1 MSRREYLQQ
10 NPDLRDYAQ
19 FMYPSVAQRIGIK
32 NKFIIFPRNFDSSA
46 HSPYELR
53 RFGTLHNN
61 AMKIH
66 ELGFEGPNFD
76 IRFLNGNAWKLR
88 TGEVPDRA
96 RTTMKRALQRSNTK
110 FRMSRRV
117 DARKKL
123 RNSKHFKL
131 WREHVRYK
139 PSGSGYNAAKREFY
153 DTLEKMN
160 IRELEEILALLGD

>member
-32 NKFIIFPRNFDSSA
+32 NKFIIFPRDFDSSNY
-46 HSPYELR
+46 SPFELR
-53 RFGTLHNN
+53 RLGTLHDN
-61 AMKIH
+61 AMQMHK
-66 ELGFEGPNFD
+66 LGFEGTRFD
-76 IRFLNGNAWKLR
+76 TRFLSGNVWKLR
-88 TGEVPDRA
+88 KGDVPDRA
-96 RTTMKRALQRSNTK
+96 RTTMKRALQRNNTK
-110 FRMSRRV
+110 SRMSRRV

-139 PSGSGYNAAKREFY
+139 PFGSGYNAAKREFY
-153 DTLEKMN
+153 DTLDKMN
-160 IRELEEILALLGD
+160 DRELERLLTFLGD